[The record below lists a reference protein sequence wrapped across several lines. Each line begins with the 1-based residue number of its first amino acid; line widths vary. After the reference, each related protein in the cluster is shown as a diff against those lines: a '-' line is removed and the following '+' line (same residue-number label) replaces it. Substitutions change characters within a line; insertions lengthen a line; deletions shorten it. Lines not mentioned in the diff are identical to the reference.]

1 MTSHKKLQSPYSRA
15 LYTSYDAPS
24 KKGNMRWSEMMPFV
38 SEIYSLEPAGEMLL
52 NLTGFSIE
60 LLNQLLKT
68 IIK

>member
-1 MTSHKKLQSPYSRA
+1 
-15 LYTSYDAPS
+15 
-24 KKGNMRWSEMMPFV
+24 MPFV